1 MESQMTEDTSTTPDP
16 LSALLPGRFLVL
28 DGPDG
33 CGKSTQF
40 SRLSEYCSG
49 LGVGVEEVREPGGT
63 SIGEQIR
70 SLLLDPA
77 NEAMVVRAEMLL
89 YMASRAQLLAER
101 IAPALD
107 QNRLVLAD
115 RFISSTLAYQGTA
128 GGLSPEEIA
137 IVGKVVLGGES
148 GRQPDLVV
156 IFDVDGETAAR
167 RRAGDS
173 SRSHDGEDAANG
185 DRMEQKGLE
194 FQRRVREGYLDQVRR
209 DPDGYLL
216 IDASQEPDV
225 VFESLLAGL
234 RERLA

>member
-1 MESQMTEDTSTTPDP
+1 MSNEFTTATDP
-16 LSALLPGRFLVL
+16 LAKLLPGRFVVL

-40 SRLSEYCSG
+40 ARISAHCSG
-49 LGVGVEEVREPGGT
+49 LGVAVEEVREPGGT
-63 SIGEQIR
+63 QIGEQVR
-70 SLLLDPA
+70 SILLDPA

-101 IAPALD
+101 IAPALEA
-107 QNRLVLAD
+107 NRLVLAD

-137 IVGKVVLGGES
+137 QVGEVATGGDS
-148 GRQPDLVV
+148 GRRPDLVV
-156 IFDVDGETAAR
+156 IFDVDESTAAR
-167 RRAGDS
+167 RRAGDTTRKPS
-173 SRSHDGEDAANG
+173 NPDSGQNG
-185 DRMEQKGLE
+185 DDRMEQKGLE

-209 DPDGYLL
+209 APEDYLL
-216 IDASQEPDV
+216 IDASADADT
-225 VFESLLAGL
+225 VFEAFLAGL

>member
-1 MESQMTEDTSTTPDP
+1 MSEHPSASSDP
-16 LSALLPGRFLVL
+16 LAALLPGRFVVL

-40 SRLSEYCSG
+40 ARFSAHCSS
-49 LGVGVEEVREPGGT
+49 LGVAVEEVREPGGT
-63 SIGEQIR
+63 QIGEQIR
-70 SLLLDPA
+70 SVLLDPV
-77 NEAMVVRAEMLL
+77 NDAMVVRAEMLL

-101 IAPALD
+101 IAPALEAG
-107 QNRLVLAD
+107 RLVLAD

-137 IVGKVVLGGES
+137 KVGAVATGGES
-148 GRQPDLVV
+148 GRTPDLVV
-156 IFDVDGETAAR
+156 IFDVDESTAAR

-173 SRSHDGEDAANG
+173 TRKPSNPSCSQNG
-185 DRMEQKGLE
+185 DDRMEQKGLE

-209 DPDGYLL
+209 DPEAYLL
-216 IDASQEPDV
+216 IDASTDADS
-225 VFESLLAGL
+225 VFEAFLDGL

>member
-1 MESQMTEDTSTTPDP
+1 MTEHTSATPDP
-16 LSALLPGRFLVL
+16 LSALLAGRFLVL

-40 SRLSEYCSG
+40 SRLSAYCSG

-63 SIGEQIR
+63 QIGEQIR

-101 IAPALD
+101 IAPALAL
-107 QNRLVLAD
+107 NRLVLAD

-137 IVGKVVLGGES
+137 KVGEVVLGGES

-167 RRAGDS
+167 RRAGDT
-173 SRSHDGEDAANG
+173 SRSHDGADAANG
-185 DRMEQKGLE
+185 DRMEQKGLA

-216 IDASQEPDV
+216 IDASREPDV
-225 VFESLLAGL
+225 VFESLLSGL